1 LVPSRRQLRVG
12 LANKSRSSLP
22 SRARP
27 SAVMHGECRPASCRI
42 FSGLVSIAAVVD
54 DFIDRVMHNPV
65 LNANAA
71 VDEKV
76 VIGGEDCVGHSIM
89 RARAQRRCFR
99 EASICVPQ
107 ADYIDRVAQ
116 LARGSTVSRRRLPEM
131 GQRAAEVKLL
141 PSCRRINSLAS
152 AAGSPRSR
160 RAAPI
165 TPRNSTLL
173 RLNSAA
179 SPAARLLN

>member
-1 LVPSRRQLRVG
+1 M
-12 LANKSRSSLP
+12 SSEIAKPTLYD
-22 SRARP
+22 RLGG
-27 SAVMHGECRPASCRI
+27 VY
-42 FSGLVSIAAVVD
+42 SIAAVVD

-107 ADYIDRVAQ
+107 ADYIGRVAQ

-131 GQRAAEVKLL
+131 GQRAAEAPAGFVLL
-141 PSCRRINSLAS
+141 SL
-152 AAGSPRSR
+152 
-160 RAAPI
+160 
-165 TPRNSTLL
+165 LC
-173 RLNSAA
+173 
-179 SPAARLLN
+179 